1 MAKSPSEQT
10 YSKPL
15 INVAVIMV
23 FLLPGNIYN
32 PHLPEVMRC
41 IVRAESSLCMGRA
54 ALTLF
59 THSIATHWNAGS
71 PCGHL

>member
-1 MAKSPSEQT
+1 MAKSPSEET

-32 PHLPEVMRC
+32 PHLPEVRRGIM
-41 IVRAESSLCMGRA
+41 RAESSLCMGCA
-54 ALTLF
+54 AVTLF
-59 THSIATHWNAGS
+59 TRSIATPWNAGS